1 MTNETEQARFL
12 DVLCGAV
19 VTLWM
24 VVSAGMIVVLFLYIP
39 TGDVTLLEA
48 IAGLFSVP
56 FMVLLMGAIP
66 AFVLGGLISYPFWV
80 MCKYLFRL
88 NRNIAGVFG
97 GVTAL
102 IIALIPFYS
111 DLDDRDLFDFGRT
124 PDEIKANLI
133 FILIIALLGAVSG
146 WNGYRMA
153 WNGRP

>member
-66 AFVLGGLISYPFWV
+66 AFVLGGLISFPFWL

-102 IIALIPFYS
+102 IYS
-111 DLDDRDLFDFGRT
+111 NHSAPRRSIWLERLSNGL
-124 PDEIKANLI
+124 EWE
-133 FILIIALLGAVSG
+133 AV
-146 WNGYRMA
+146 N
-153 WNGRP
+153 